1 MNEISLQRLHTVN
14 LKRNS
19 KFLLSLTSSEL
30 SAFQAR
36 AKSRKENGKLE
47 EAVDDLTEALKL
59 NPNNRDIR
67 KMLIKVKEDIVS
79 KTNPNQKEAH
89 QNNNN
94 NNNVEMPETRLA
106 LNNDLVPIGSTIS
119 KNLKYVDD
127 TASQKS
133 EVSSVAY
140 QSNNR

>member
-1 MNEISLQRLHTVN
+1 M
-14 LKRNS
+14 
-19 KFLLSLTSSEL
+19 
-30 SAFQAR
+30 
-36 AKSRKENGKLE
+36 
-47 EAVDDLTEALKL
+47 DDLTEALKL

-94 NNNVEMPETRLA
+94 NNIETPQTRLNI
-106 LNNDLVPIGSTIS
+106 NNDLVPIGSTIS
-119 KNLKYVDD
+119 QNLKYVDD

-133 EVSSVAY
+133 GVSSVAY